1 MNSDD
6 IFEEEIRKQVLM
18 AVDEADVILFVVDV
32 MNGVTAVS
40 YTHLDVY
47 KRQQLMQRT
56 GADPDDIDLVIV
68 ATSTPDYHCLLYTSR
83 CV

>member
-32 MNGVTAVS
+32 MNGVTD
-40 YTHLDVY
+40 LDL
-47 KRQQLMQRT
+47 Q
-56 GADPDDIDLVIV
+56 V
-68 ATSTPDYHCLLYTSR
+68 ASIFAPYQKSR
-83 CV
+83 FYWFANKTDNN

>member
-32 MNGVTAVS
+32 MNGVTD
-40 YTHLDVY
+40 LDLQVASIL
-47 KRQQLMQRT
+47 RRT
-56 GADPDDIDLVIV
+56 NKTGFLVRAI
-68 ATSTPDYHCLLYTSR
+68 
-83 CV
+83 